1 MWKITESSDV
11 TFLSDEAKPLEC
23 DACHDKSLEHDS
35 WAYFSAE
42 TARVLCEP
50 CHRNSGKELECL
62 HERDAMSSNKN
73 AATIEDSLLFYRPGV
88 ERQIAA
94 QENQGEVTS
103 NKDHAKEKS
112 QNYTKVLTF
121 H

>member
-1 MWKITESSDV
+1 MPVSVNFKLHNLQMAQRYMWKFTDSSDV

-23 DACHDKSLEHDS
+23 DACHDESLEHDS

-50 CHRNSGKELECL
+50 CH
-62 HERDAMSSNKN
+62 
-73 AATIEDSLLFYRPGV
+73 
-88 ERQIAA
+88 
-94 QENQGEVTS
+94 
-103 NKDHAKEKS
+103 AKEKPE
-112 QNYTKVLTF
+112 NYTKVMTF